1 MKLNDI
7 LVANEAL
14 KRLSEKRFSSYAKMR
29 ELVKLRKAV
38 EQEVDFYAKEETK
51 AVNAYAEVD
60 EGGSPVFLSD
70 GRLRLKDMEAKIAFE
85 KEIATLRET
94 EVDGIVPITD
104 TFSLK
109 CNGFYCCTL
118 KSHFETLPDKN
129 NRIADERFIFLI
141 GNLFCQSLP

>member
-14 KRLSEKRFSSYAKMR
+14 KRLSEKRFLSYAKMR

-60 EGGSPVFLSD
+60 EGGSPIFLSD
-70 GRLRLKDMEAKIAFE
+70 GRLRLKDMDAKIAFE

-94 EVDGIVPITD
+94 EVDGIVPITLCERD
-104 TFSLK
+104 FRSPDDIPTVDDMIALESVII
-109 CNGFYCCTL
+109 
-118 KSHFETLPDKN
+118 FED
-129 NRIADERFIFLI
+129 
-141 GNLFCQSLP
+141 

>member
-14 KRLSEKRFSSYAKMR
+14 KRLSEKRVSSYAKMR

-60 EGGSPVFLSD
+60 EGGSPIFLSD
-70 GRLRLKDMEAKIAFE
+70 GRLRLKNMEAKIAFE

-94 EVDGIVPITD
+94 EVDGILPITLCERD
-104 TFSLK
+104 FRSPDDIPTVDDMIALE
-109 CNGFYCCTL
+109 GVII
-118 KSHFETLPDKN
+118 FED
-129 NRIADERFIFLI
+129 
-141 GNLFCQSLP
+141 